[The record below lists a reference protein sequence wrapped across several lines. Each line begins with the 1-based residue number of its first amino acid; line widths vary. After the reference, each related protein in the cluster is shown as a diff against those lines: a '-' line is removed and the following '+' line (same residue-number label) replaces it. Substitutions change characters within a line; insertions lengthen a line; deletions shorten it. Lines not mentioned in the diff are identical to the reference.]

1 MRRPGFT
8 GSADPSKRAG
18 HACDPS
24 EGEEQLDGGVL
35 NQLRREPLHAPGVAG
50 VLTIQHLGPAKRH
63 GSRIADG
70 HRVLGGGWDA
80 MTPSLSAGRRQGR
93 PGLDRSLDSPILG
106 EDSVKSRS
114 PECVAEPM
122 GVFCVAR
129 TASMWATPH
138 PVTTRPLPFARQ
150 GVSGPDQSMA
160 PLGTRLRM
168 GSVSVRWERTGKNGE
183 ERGRTGKNG
192 EERGRSAVA
201 ETFPPDR
208 GGTCHGGSPPV
219 PQEHSGRRHHQHGR
233 NLSLG
238 PYQGASPRHDRA
250 QRCCVGRH
258 RA

>member
-183 ERGRTGKNG
+183 ERGRTGKK
-192 EERGRSAVA
+192 RGCGDLPAGPWRHVPRRVPARPA
-201 ETFPPDR
+201 RTLRPP
-208 GGTCHGGSPPV
+208 
-219 PQEHSGRRHHQHGR
+219 
-233 NLSLG
+233 
-238 PYQGASPRHDRA
+238 ASPTRPQSIAGTVPR
-250 QRCCVGRH
+250 RVSSP
-258 RA
+258 